1 MLDQVKT
8 VTIDLTEDD
17 DTNDNAEDTNEAAD
31 IRL

>member
-17 DTNDNAEDTNEAAD
+17 DTNDNAEDTNEAVD

>member
-17 DTNDNAEDTNEAAD
+17 DTNDNAKDTIEAAD